1 MIKHK
6 QLLIICFLLT
16 GIIGF
21 SQENLLT
28 INQAV
33 EKACNNNIELN
44 QIKSQLKQKES
55 IWKNIGFLQ
64 PEISYFIEGIG
75 SELSCPFLEKRITIS
90 QEIEFPLTVAYR
102 VKGLKQEAEAQKY
115 LIKAIEKEI
124 KVDVKSKYIKVLYAR
139 CFYELK
145 DNQQKLLQDLYN
157 AVCVKFEAGIE
168 NNFEM
173 ANAELQLN
181 EAKNDLEQSELLLR
195 QAKYDLFCSM
205 GLSVDQRKYSIK
217 FSDSLT
223 TTHID
228 FSQVRNLFKQVNQPD
243 YQSYTHKL
251 NASNYFLKEAKSN
264 IFPDIR
270 FSFYKQNY
278 GFGYD
283 FSGFEIGLSLP
294 LWQSFEQRGEVKMA
308 TVRHEEIRSQQREI
322 MLNMNNQIESA
333 WQNFSI
339 CCTIIERYEKS
350 LVHKDQE
357 FKSLSLKAYELG
369 EINLFNLL
377 NAQQLFFKSQQR
389 YMTALCDYYLQFAV
403 LEQYIDTDLVF

>member
-6 QLLIICFLLT
+6 QFLIIFFLLT
-16 GIIGF
+16 GIAGF
-21 SQENLLT
+21 SQENVLT

-33 EKACNNNIELN
+33 ETACNNNIELN
-44 QIKSQLKQKES
+44 QIRSQLKQKES
-55 IWKNIGFLQ
+55 IWQNIGFLQ
-64 PEISYFIEGIG
+64 PEISYFVEGIG

-115 LIKAIEKEI
+115 LIKAREKEI

-139 CFYELK
+139 CFHELK

-157 AVCVKFEAGIE
+157 AVCIKFEAGIE

-181 EAKNDLEQSELLLR
+181 EAKNDLEQSELLFR

-205 GLSVDQRKYSIK
+205 GLSADQRKYSIK

-228 FSQVRNLFKQVNQPD
+228 FSQIQTFLEQVNQPD
-243 YQSYTHKL
+243 YQSYTHRL
-251 NASNYFLKEAKSN
+251 NASNYFIKEAKSN
-264 IFPDIR
+264 IFPDVR

-283 FSGFEIGLSLP
+283 YSGFEIGLSLP
-294 LWQSFEQRGEVKMA
+294 LWQSFEQRGEIKMA
-308 TVRHEEIRSQQREI
+308 TARHEEIRSQQREI
-322 MLNMNNQIESA
+322 MLNMNTQIESA

-339 CCTIIERYEKS
+339 SCTIIDRYEKS
-350 LVHKDQE
+350 LIHKDQE

-377 NAQQLFFKSQQR
+377 NAQQLYFKSQQR
-389 YMTALCDYYLQFAV
+389 YMAALCDYYLQFAV
-403 LEQYIDTDLVF
+403 FEQYIDTNLIF